1 MNKRGISELISTVL
15 IILIT
20 ISAASLIYS
29 FVSPLIRDAMAESKL
44 CSDAGLEIV
53 REDSC
58 YNADSNEAIIG
69 ISAGANSEISGISV
83 VLAGEGTVSARL
95 SNGTVSGVRE
105 YGAEDGTSIELPLP
119 DEGRTYIIKTG
130 QNVPGSVTI
139 YPIVKIGAGEKV
151 CKNYA
156 QSGLRE
162 C

>member
-1 MNKRGISELISTVL
+1 MGKRGISELISTVL

-44 CSDAGLEIV
+44 CSNAGLEIV
-53 REDSC
+53 PEDSC
-58 YNADSNEAIIG
+58 YDAISKEAIIG
-69 ISAGANSEISGISV
+69 ISAGSNSEISGISV
-83 VLAGEGTVSARL
+83 VLAGGGTTSVRL
-95 SNGTVSGVRE
+95 SNGTVSGVRYRE
-105 YGAEDGTSIELPLP
+105 SATIDLPLP
-119 DEGRTYIIKTG
+119 DEARTYIIKTE
-130 QNVPGSVTI
+130 NIPSSVTI
-139 YPIVKIGAGEKV
+139 YPIVKIGTNEKV

>member
-1 MNKRGISELISTVL
+1 MSKRGISELISTVL

-44 CSDAGLEIV
+44 CSNAGLEIV
-53 REDSC
+53 LEDSC
-58 YNADSNEAIIG
+58 YDAISKEAIIG
-69 ISAGANSEISGISV
+69 ISAGSNSDISGISV
-83 VLAGEGTVSARL
+83 VLAGVGTVSVRL
-95 SNGTVSGVRE
+95 LNGTVSGVRE
-105 YGAEDGTSIELPLP
+105 SGEIAGTLIDLPLP
-119 DEGRTYIIKTG
+119 DEGRTYIIKTE
-130 QNVPGSVTI
+130 NIPSSVTI
-139 YPIVKIGAGEKV
+139 YPIVKIGANEKV